1 MTRVLIVDDKEEN
14 LYYLQAL
21 LTGHGE
27 QVDTARHG
35 AEALV
40 KARQRPPDIIV
51 SDLLMPVMDGYTLL
65 RHWKMDPR
73 LRKIPFIVY
82 TATYTEAEDERLARS
97 LGADAFILK
106 PAEPD
111 EFLTQLRDVRS
122 RVATASANIPQ
133 LAPAEENRILKSYS
147 ETLIRKLEEKTLQL
161 QQTNR
166 DLERDIAERKAV
178 EATLRER
185 EAELRLLTETIPHI
199 VWITRGDGAHTH
211 FNQRWL
217 EHTGLTLAQSLET
230 GWIEA
235 IHPADRARTITAWQQ
250 SVTRGERYEIEHR
263 IRRTDG
269 SYSWMLGRA
278 LPLRDASGTIVKWF
292 GTCTDIDELKRAQSR
307 IEEQAALLDQTQDAI
322 IVRDLKQRVLYWN
335 KGAERIYG
343 WTATEALG
351 RSVCEL
357 FYRDRGQFTH
367 AMETLL
373 RRGEWSGE
381 LRHVNKSG
389 QEIAIEA
396 RWSLLRD
403 GGGSP
408 RSVLAINTDVTERK
422 KIEAQFLRAQRV
434 ESIGTLAGGLAHDL
448 NNLLSPI
455 VLSVSLLRDALPDGP
470 MRKVVDTVEQSAHRG
485 THLVQQVLSFARG
498 VEGAHVAVHLSDVV
512 REIETIMQTT
522 FPKNVTFS
530 SHLPPDLWLVR
541 GDPTQLSQILLNL
554 CVNARD
560 AMLEGGRLRISAQN
574 RALDEQEAAAH
585 PVIKPGRYVT
595 LEVSDTG
602 VGMGPE
608 IVERIFEPFFTTKEL
623 GKGTGLGLSAVRGI
637 VRSHGGTISVH
648 STPGRGSTFRILLPA
663 QEEAGAPLPV
673 RAPAERI
680 RGNGEVILV
689 VDDEAS
695 ILQVTQ
701 ETLQL
706 HGYRVLTAV
715 DGAQA
720 MALFALRRAEINL
733 VLTDLMMPVMDG
745 YAFIAALQ
753 RIEAKVPVIAVSGVG
768 DEVSG
773 QRLARGGVHQVL
785 TKPFSAESLLAAIA
799 RGLAEAKPKPS

>member
-65 RHWKMDPR
+65 RHWKMDLR
-73 LRKIPFIVY
+73 LRRIPFIVY

-106 PAEPD
+106 PAEPE
-111 EFLTQLRDVRS
+111 EFLAQLRDVRS
-122 RVATASANIPQ
+122 CVTTASANIPQ

-166 DLERDIAERKAV
+166 ELERDIAERKAV

-217 EHTGLTLAQSLET
+217 DHTGLTLGQSLDT

-235 IHPADRARTITAWQQ
+235 IHPADRARTITTWQQ
-250 SVTRGERYEIEHR
+250 SVTRGEPYEIDYR
-263 IRRTDG
+263 LRRTDG

-278 LPLRDASGTIVKWF
+278 LPLRDSSGTIVKWF

-322 IVRDLKQRVLYWN
+322 IVRDLEQRVLYWN

-343 WTATEALG
+343 WSSAEALG
-351 RSVCEL
+351 RSVSEL
-357 FYRDRGQFTH
+357 FYRDRGPFTH

-381 LRHVNKSG
+381 LRHVHKSG

-403 GGGSP
+403 ANGAP

-422 KIEAQFLRAQRV
+422 KIEAQFLRSQRV

-470 MRKVVDTVEQSAHRG
+470 MRKIVDTIEQSAHRG

-512 REIETIMQTT
+512 REISTIMQTT

-560 AMLEGGRLRISAQN
+560 AMPEGGRLRISAQN
-574 RALDEQEAAAH
+574 RALDEQETAAQ
-585 PVIKPGRYVT
+585 PTLKPGRYVT

-602 VGMGPE
+602 IGMGPE
-608 IVERIFEPFFTTKEL
+608 VIERIFEPFFTTKEL

-637 VRSHGGTISVH
+637 VRSHGGTISVD

-663 QEEAGAPLPV
+663 QDEAGAPLPAS
-673 RAPAERI
+673 APAARI

-753 RIEAKVPVIAVSGVG
+753 RIEAKVPIIAVSGVG

-773 QRLARGGVHQVL
+773 QRLARAGVHQVL
-785 TKPFSAESLLAAIA
+785 TKPFSAESLLADIA
-799 RGLAEAKPKPS
+799 RGLAAGKPGPS